1 MTSALSESSF
11 VMQTDVPSENVTLFS
26 RVVLEYSISPISP
39 LLKRIIND
47 NLANSH
53 ENWPDFLVL
62 CYFLIQAFQRIKL
75 NEK

>member
-1 MTSALSESSF
+1 
-11 VMQTDVPSENVTLFS
+11 MQTDVPWENVTLFS

-53 ENWPDFLVL
+53 ENEVN
-62 CYFLIQAFQRIKL
+62 IGFQKSIHTT
-75 NEK
+75 

>member
-53 ENWPDFLVL
+53 EN
-62 CYFLIQAFQRIKL
+62 
-75 NEK
+75 

>member
-1 MTSALSESSF
+1 MTWTLSESSF
-11 VMQTDVPSENVTLFS
+11 VMQSDVPSENVTLFSS

-53 ENWPDFLVL
+53 ENE
-62 CYFLIQAFQRIKL
+62 INIGFQKSFHTT
-75 NEK
+75 

>member
-1 MTSALSESSF
+1 MAWALSESSF

-53 ENWPDFLVL
+53 ENE
-62 CYFLIQAFQRIKL
+62 INIGFQKSFHTT
-75 NEK
+75 